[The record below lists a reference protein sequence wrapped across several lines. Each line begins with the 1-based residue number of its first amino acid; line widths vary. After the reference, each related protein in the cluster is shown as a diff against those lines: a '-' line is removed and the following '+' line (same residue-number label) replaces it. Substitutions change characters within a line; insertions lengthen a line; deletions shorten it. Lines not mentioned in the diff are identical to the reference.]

1 MTGVLLDAILK
12 KASAKTGMETSV
24 YPYKSLT
31 VDECAA
37 YVGLP
42 RIHVKRLIE
51 RGDLKTYDA
60 GGEIRIRQIDAD
72 ILKEN
77 KERETARLR
86 WRL

>member
-1 MTGVLLDAILK
+1 MY
-12 KASAKTGMETSV
+12 S
-24 YPYKSLT
+24 YKSLT

-51 RGDLKTYDA
+51 RGDIKTYDVD
-60 GGEIRIRQIDAD
+60 GETRIRQIDAD

-77 KERETARLR
+77 KEISTAIFR
-86 WRL
+86 WRQSRP